1 MTNYPSPAD
10 APSQHLQGSSAVKDQ
25 SGTLVRNLTSL
36 TTANLIAHVVTGLVS
51 VLVANH
57 LGKTGYGEFRTA
69 LAFATVF
76 LIFAETG
83 VGARFLYDRSGD
95 KSQINE
101 HYGSMIFLQ
110 AVPYMAVFAVTM
122 AMAFVFRYSNVIIW
136 LIAIVSMAAI
146 FRVFGEV
153 CERVLNVYQEIHLT
167 AIMRSIRFFSI
178 AVGGV
183 GVLVFNLGPIGWGLI
198 NLVAMLIS
206 ATATFLTTLKYAR
219 PRFVKSLFWPTLVAS
234 YPFGLG
240 AICYAIYEN
249 VDQVMLS
256 KMMPVDLRE
265 ETVGIYGAAYTVM
278 MFTYVIPSS
287 FIASIE
293 PIVFGA
299 RGDDHRLAHM
309 GSLAS
314 RALGVIGL
322 PLTLGT
328 ILLSGQI
335 AALALPSFGPT
346 AGKALA
352 ALAPF
357 CFFRFLNFPG
367 GMLLAAAGMQKRRV
381 IVQAGAV
388 VFNIALNFV
397 VIPYY
402 GLFGAAWATVATEI
416 YIFICYEVSLVRRL
430 PGYGEFARL
439 VKPFIAATVMGLF
452 VAAALYA
459 LNSPAGRAWLGWM
472 AIHHKKSLLDLS
484 WLLIVPLA
492 AALYFGLLKAMGFFT
507 DEEMT
512 FFGRVLDRFTFWR
525 RRA

>member
-1 MTNYPSPAD
+1 MPAETG
-10 APSQHLQGSSAVKDQ
+10 SLRSSAVTDQ
-25 SGTLVRNLTSL
+25 SKTLVRNLTSL
-36 TTANLIAHVVTGLVS
+36 TTANLIAHIVTGLVS

-57 LGKTGYGEFRTA
+57 LGKQGYGEFRIA

-76 LIFAETG
+76 LMFAETG

-95 KSQINE
+95 KTLINE

-110 AVPYMAVFAVTM
+110 AAPYTAIFFVTM
-122 AMAFVFRYSNVIIW
+122 AMAFVFRYPAVIIW
-136 LIAIVSMAAI
+136 LIGIVSAAAI
-146 FRVFGEV
+146 FRIFGEV
-153 CERVLNVYQEIHLT
+153 CEKVLNVYQEIHLT
-167 AIMRSIRFFSI
+167 AIMRSVRFFSI

-183 GVLVFNLGPIGWGLI
+183 AVLVFNLGPVAWALI
-198 NLVAMLIS
+198 NLGAMFLS
-206 ATATFLTTLKYAR
+206 AAATFFTTLKYAR
-219 PRFVKSLFWPTLVAS
+219 PRFVRSLYWPTLVAS

-240 AICYAIYEN
+240 AIFYAIYEN

-256 KMMPVDLRE
+256 KLMPVNLRD

-299 RGDDHRLAHM
+299 RDNDHRLAHI

-335 AALALPSFGPT
+335 GALALPSFGPT

-357 CFFRFLNFPG
+357 GLFRFLNFPG
-367 GMLLAAAGMQKRRV
+367 GMLLAAVGMQRRRV

-430 PGYGEFARL
+430 PGYGEFKRL
-439 VKPFIAATVMGLF
+439 VRPLIATAIMSAF
-452 VAAALYA
+452 VLAAVYA
-459 LNSPAGRAWLGWM
+459 VGTPAGRAWFGWM
-472 AIHHKKSLLDLS
+472 MLHHKKASIDLS
-484 WLLIVPLA
+484 WLLIVPFA
-492 AALYFGLLKAMGFFT
+492 AALYFGFLKTMGFFT